1 VRVLAVCFLIA
12 CATVALIGHVAA
24 ALPLLV
30 AVVFVAGFCIV
41 GGQPAVNALA
51 ATYYPTTLRATGIG
65 WSLGVGRIGSVLGPV
80 VGGQLIAMQW
90 TGTAL
95 FSAAAVPALV
105 SFGMVLALT
114 LAASGPDA
122 ARFAARRP
130 A

>member
-1 VRVLAVCFLIA
+1 
-12 CATVALIGHVAA
+12 
-24 ALPLLV
+24 
-30 AVVFVAGFCIV
+30 
-41 GGQPAVNALA
+41 
-51 ATYYPTTLRATGIG
+51 
-65 WSLGVGRIGSVLGPV
+65 
-80 VGGQLIAMQW
+80 MQW